1 MLLLTFHT
9 GEALYAID
17 ARQVVEVVPRVE
29 ARPLPHAPEFLV
41 GMLRYRGRVV
51 PLVDFGRLVGASASH
66 DALSTRIVVAEFQ
79 SASGG
84 PRRIGIVAERVLQV
98 DRVRPDQVVLPDL
111 ELEESP
117 YLGGMVQLDEGLA
130 QFVRPDRL
138 LPDRLCGSL
147 HGDPAGPGP

>member
-1 MLLLTFHT
+1 M
-9 GEALYAID
+9 
-17 ARQVVEVVPRVE
+17 
-29 ARPLPHAPEFLV
+29 
-41 GMLRYRGRVV
+41 
-51 PLVDFGRLVGASASH
+51 
-66 DALSTRIVVAEFQ
+66 LSTRIVVAEFQ

-130 QFVRPDRL
+130 QLVRPDRL

-147 HGDPAGPGP
+147 HGGPAGPGP